1 MDCELVR
8 FAKRIGKTTSQ
19 LTAKDMFNFIR
30 SFQVEKKRS
39 NIYVRKRKQSKICSR
54 NNKK

>member
-30 SFQVEKKRS
+30 GFQIEKKRS